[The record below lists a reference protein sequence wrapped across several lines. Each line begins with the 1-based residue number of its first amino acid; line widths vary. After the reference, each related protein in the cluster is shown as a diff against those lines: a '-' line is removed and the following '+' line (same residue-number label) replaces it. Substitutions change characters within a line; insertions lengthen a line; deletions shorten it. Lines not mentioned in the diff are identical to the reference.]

1 MIHNWDR
8 CLQVPLD
15 KGVCKYSY
23 FLSFLQRNV
32 PNYILVERKQPGL

>member
-15 KGVCKYSY
+15 KGVCKY